1 MGLLHKEVYY
11 FNTQL
16 DAVLTEGGWEE
27 GGGGGED
34 RRVCCIKRCITST
47 DS

>member
-16 DAVLTEGGWEE
+16 DAVLTEGEGGVGE
-27 GGGGGED
+27 GGGRIGGF
-34 RRVCCIKRCITST
+34 VA
-47 DS
+47 